1 MSVLISNDAEL
12 DTLLDAQEVEHICEV
27 VLAAEG
33 VEREVEISLSYVDE
47 DEMHELN
54 HEWRGIDRTT
64 DVLSFECDSAF
75 DEDIPADETLELGDI
90 ILAPEVIARQAP
102 GFGNSPTDECRLML
116 VHGMLHLLG
125 YDHIEDDEAEVME
138 AREDAILPRSGAR
151 ARRGLQ
157 AGPRRPHHQPRP
169 RLGAV
174 YDSRI
179 EQGPSVLLKVVL
191 LRRGGF
197 VTAVKTE
204 RNIKVMLVAGVCTVI
219 AGCIVGL
226 DIAEWATVIICCGL
240 VIHGEL
246 CNTAMEAIVDLATQ
260 ELHPLAKRAKDIAA
274 ASVYVLSITAAIV
287 GLLVF
292 AHALDFI

>member
-47 DEMHELN
+47 GEMH
-54 HEWRGIDRTT
+54 DRTT

-102 GFGNSPTDECRLML
+102 GFGNSPADECRLML

-138 AREDAILPRSGAR
+138 AREDAILR
-151 ARRGLQ
+151 
-157 AGPRRPHHQPRP
+157 
-169 RLGAV
+169 
-174 YDSRI
+174 
-179 EQGPSVLLKVVL
+179 
-191 LRRGGF
+191 
-197 VTAVKTE
+197 
-204 RNIKVMLVAGVCTVI
+204 
-219 AGCIVGL
+219 
-226 DIAEWATVIICCGL
+226 
-240 VIHGEL
+240 
-246 CNTAMEAIVDLATQ
+246 DLAL
-260 ELHPLAKRAKDIAA
+260 ERGEDPKLVHVGP
-274 ASVYVLSITAAIV
+274 ITNH
-287 GLLVF
+287 
-292 AHALDFI
+292 AHD

>member
-90 ILAPEVIARQAP
+90 ILAPQVIARQAP
-102 GFGNSPTDECRLML
+102 GFGNSPADECRLML

-138 AREDAILPRSGAR
+138 AREDAILRDLALEPLMIPGSNKD
-151 ARRGLQ
+151 
-157 AGPRRPHHQPRP
+157 H
-169 RLGAV
+169 
-174 YDSRI
+174 
-179 EQGPSVLLKVVL
+179 PSFLKSFSYAME
-191 LRRGGF
+191 GF

-204 RNIKVMLVAGVCTVI
+204 RNIKVMLAAGVCTII

-226 DIAEWATVIICCGL
+226 DIAEWATIIICCGL

-292 AHALDFI
+292 AHALGFI